1 MHIFNNSSRLISKG
15 KIDSIFANK
24 IANKITNE
32 IPSLQIKNKL
42 SKKINRLILSRN
54 YFIIT
59 S

>member
-1 MHIFNNSSRLISKG
+1 MFS
-15 KIDSIFANK
+15 NK
-24 IANKITNE
+24 IANKFTNE

-42 SKKINRLILSRN
+42 SKEINRLILSRN